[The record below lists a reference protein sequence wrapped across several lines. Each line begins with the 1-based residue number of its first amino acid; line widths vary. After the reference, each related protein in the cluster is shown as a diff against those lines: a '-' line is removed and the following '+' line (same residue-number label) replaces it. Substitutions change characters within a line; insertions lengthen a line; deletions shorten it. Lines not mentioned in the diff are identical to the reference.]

1 MKILVTGATGFIGT
15 NLISELLKDPN
26 NIIIATSR
34 NITKAKKCN
43 WFTNVK
49 YIEHDLKNDI
59 ENLYEF
65 FQKPEKVI
73 HLAWEDLANYNN
85 LIHIEDNLFNNYKFI
100 KNLIVNGL
108 KDILITGTCF
118 EYGMINGCLG
128 EDIQTKP
135 ANAYAIAKDTL
146 RKFIIEL
153 SKNYDFQYKWVRLFY
168 MYGKGQS
175 EKSLMSLL
183 DQAILNKDNEF
194 NMSAG
199 EQLRDFLHIN
209 EVVKNINLINKQ
221 NIYVDQAINC
231 CSGEPKSVRSLVE
244 SYLKQKNY
252 NMQLNL
258 GYFPY
263 PNYEPMAF
271 WGDNNKINNIKRKF
285 K

>member
-43 WFTNVK
+43 WFTKVK
-49 YIEHDLKNDI
+49 YIEHDLKNNV
-59 ENLYEF
+59 ENLYAF

-73 HLAWEDLANYNN
+73 HLAWEGLENYNN
-85 LIHIEDNLFNNYKFI
+85 LTHIEDNLFNNYKFI

-118 EYGMINGCLG
+118 EYGMINGCLS

-175 EKSLMSLL
+175 KKSLMSLL
-183 DQAILNKDNEF
+183 GQAILNKDNEF

-271 WGDNNKINNIKRKF
+271 WGDNAKLQRIKELQ
-285 K
+285 